1 MAIQGSQRE
10 QLETKEKKVGLG
22 EFKVIAVNPTI
33 EEYKSILGIN
43 LPEDSKATDYLGESR
58 DGNTTLRL
66 DFWGENTRTK
76 EKDKVT
82 FFLEDKVRENK
93 IDEDKEEDTDKV
105 KKYQFINGVGS
116 CTWAEDVNDLK
127 TWFTKYGTPRKAF
140 VGEEELYLFA
150 KRWLGK
156 LDLFKPNA
164 DLSFLWK
171 PLMKGNVNEIKS
183 QINGEFSV
191 PFVWLLTVRTVEK
204 DGETKQ
210 YQGVYNKG
218 FLPSYVLPYFS
229 QKDYQ
234 SEKVLAAIKA
244 KKEAEKAVKDGG
256 GVVDKKDK
264 VKDFEYF
271 VLQVTDA
278 EYGCKDFFRLK
289 PLKTYD
295 PAENLM
301 TSDAPMVGGGSD
313 DLPF

>member
-1 MAIQGSQRE
+1 MAVQGNQRE
-10 QLETKEKKVGLG
+10 QLETKVKKVGLG

-33 EEYKSILGIN
+33 EEYKNILGIT
-43 LPEDSKATDYLGESR
+43 LAEDSKAADYLGESR

-66 DFWGENTRTK
+66 DFWGENTKTK

-82 FFLEDKVRENK
+82 FFLEDKVKENK
-93 IDEDKEEDTDKV
+93 IEEEDTDKV

-127 TWFTKYGTPRKAF
+127 PWFTKYGTPRKAF

-156 LDLFKPNA
+156 LDTFKADA

-171 PLMKGNVNEIKS
+171 PLMKGNVSEIRA
-183 QINGEFSV
+183 QINGEFST
-191 PFVWLLTVRTVEK
+191 PFLWLLTVRTVEK

-210 YQGVYNKG
+210 YQGVYNRG
-218 FLPSYVLPYFS
+218 FLPSYVLPHFS

-234 SEKVLAAIKA
+234 SEEVLSAIKA
-244 KKEAEKAVKDGG
+244 KKAAEKEIKDGG
-256 GVVDKKDK
+256 GTVAKELK

-271 VLQVTDA
+271 VLQVTDP
-278 EYGCKDFFRLK
+278 EFGCKDFFRLK
-289 PLKTYD
+289 PLKVYD

-301 TSDAPMVGGGSD
+301 TSDSPMVGGSD

>member
-10 QLETKEKKVGLG
+10 QVESKEKKIGLG
-22 EFKVIAVNPTI
+22 EFKVIAVNPTL
-33 EEYKSILGIN
+33 EEYKSVLGIS
-43 LPEDSKATDYLGESR
+43 LAEDSKAANYLGESE

-82 FFLEDKVRENK
+82 FFLENKVKENK
-93 IDEDKEEDTDKV
+93 IEEDDTDKV

-127 TWFTKYGTPRKAF
+127 PWFTKYGTPRKAF
-140 VGEEELYLFA
+140 VGEEELYGFV

-156 LDLFKPNA
+156 LDTFKSDA
-164 DLSFLWK
+164 SLSFLWK
-171 PLMKGNVNEIKS
+171 PLMKGNVSEIKAEIGG
-183 QINGEFSV
+183 QFSV
-191 PFVWLLTVRTVEK
+191 PFLWLMTVRTVEK

-210 YQGVYNKG
+210 YQGVYNRN

-234 SEKVLAAIKA
+234 SDEVLSAIRA
-244 KKEAEKAVKDGG
+244 KRAAEKATKESGG
-256 GVVDKKDK
+256 TVEKKDK
-264 VKDFEYF
+264 VKDYEYF
-271 VLQVTDA
+271 VLQVTDG

-289 PLKTYD
+289 PLKVYD
-295 PAENLM
+295 PAENLV
-301 TSDAPMVGGGSD
+301 TSDDAKDGGD
-313 DLPF
+313 NLPF